1 MNSTVIFWM
10 QILTS
15 LVVFSIT
22 AAWYVWPRLR
32 TSPRNSALIAMLY
45 VHVPR
50 YVGMVL
56 LVPYMIDPSLPQ
68 GFRSSAAYGDLLEA
82 ALAFCSIVA
91 LRGRWRLAIPLV
103 WVTNTW
109 GFVDLLNGLRG
120 VIQLNVPRFDL
131 GTAWYIY
138 TFFAPL
144 VVLSHLMIF
153 WTLLSRKSWK
163 I

>member
-1 MNSTVIFWM
+1 MNSTAIFWL

-15 LVVFSIT
+15 LVVFSVT
-22 AAWYVWPRLR
+22 AAWYVWPLLKKW
-32 TSPRNSALIAMLY
+32 PRNSALIAMLF

-56 LVPYMIDPSLPQ
+56 LVPYMIDPHLPE
-68 GFRSSAAYGDLLEA
+68 GFRSSAAYGDLVEA
-82 ALAFCSIVA
+82 TLAFCCIVA
-91 LRGRWRLAIPLV
+91 LRGGWRLAIPLV

-109 GFVDLLNGLRG
+109 GFIDLLNGLRG

-131 GTAWYIY
+131 GTSWYIY

-144 VVLSHLMIF
+144 VVLSHIMIF
-153 WTLLSRKSWK
+153 WTLLNRKSWK